1 MIEILFAI
9 ILGILSGIITGI
21 TPGLHV
27 NTIGIILFS
36 ISDEILKYADELTL
50 CSFLVSMSIC
60 HAMIEFIP
68 SLLLGIPEEDT
79 ILSIQPGHK
88 LLFKGKGKQAI
99 RLISL
104 GGYYSIIL
112 LIILMPILMI
122 ILPIIYNLFK
132 NYIGYLL
139 LITIICLMIF
149 FNKKDKRL
157 KNILLF
163 LTSGIMGL
171 FVLNSNVGNNLGLL
185 AILSGLFSISTLLYS
200 INSKSKIPPQD
211 NDKTITLN
219 KKFKKSTFAGSIS
232 GCILGLLPGL
242 GPAQGTIIAQVVTL
256 NKNISPEE
264 FLVTNSGVNIS
275 DTLFSLIAIYLI
287 NNPRSAISVYI
298 QNIMPNIDL
307 IDMIFFILVSL
318 ISVSIAAV
326 ISIKIGGFMIENM
339 IKMEYKKLNSIIIV
353 LISLIII
360 GFTIST
366 NGCLYYV
373 LLCYISSISLGLIA
387 NSLDLNKS
395 SLMGVLIVP
404 SIITYLGLS

>member
-1 MIEILFAI
+1 MIEVLFAI
-9 ILGILSGIITGI
+9 ILGIFLGIITGI

-36 ISDEILKYADELTL
+36 ISDEILKYTDELTL
-50 CSFLVSMSIC
+50 CSFLVSISIC

-79 ILSIQPGHK
+79 ILSIQPGHR

-104 GGYYSIIL
+104 GGYFSIIL

-122 ILPIIYNLFK
+122 ILPLIYNLLK

-139 LITIICLMIF
+139 LITMICLMIF
-149 FNKKDKRL
+149 FNKKENRL

-171 FVLNSNVGNNLGLL
+171 FVLNSNIGNNLGLL
-185 AILSGLFSISTLLYS
+185 TILSGLFSISTLIYG
-200 INSKSKIPPQD
+200 INSKSKIPTQD
-211 NDKTITLN
+211 DDKTIAIN

-242 GPAQGTIIAQVVTL
+242 GPAQGTIIAQTVTF

-307 IDMIFFILVSL
+307 IHTIFFILVSL
-318 ISVSIAAV
+318 ISVSIATV
-326 ISIKIGGFMIENM
+326 ISIKIGDLMIENM
-339 IKMEYKKLNSIIIV
+339 IKIEYKKLNVFIIV

-373 LLCYISSISLGLIA
+373 LICYVTSISLGLIA

-404 SIITYLGLS
+404 SIITYLGLI

>member
-1 MIEILFAI
+1 MIDIFIAI
-9 ILGILSGIITGI
+9 FLGILLGIITGI

-36 ISDEILKYADELTL
+36 ISDEILKYTNALTL
-50 CSFLVSMSIC
+50 CSFLVSISIC

-68 SLLLGIPEEDT
+68 SLLLGIPEENT
-79 ILSIQPGHK
+79 ILSIQPGHR

-99 RLISL
+99 RLISV
-104 GGYYSIIL
+104 GGYFSIIL
-112 LIILMPILMI
+112 LIILMPLLMI
-122 ILPIIYNLFK
+122 ILPIIYNMLK
-132 NYIGYLL
+132 DYIGYLL
-139 LITIICLMIF
+139 LITMICLMIF
-149 FNKKDKRL
+149 FNKKNKKL

-171 FVLNSNVGNNLGLL
+171 FVLNSNLGNNLGLL
-185 AILSGLFSISTLLYS
+185 ALLSGLFSISNLLYS

-211 NDKTITLN
+211 DDRTITLN
-219 KKFKKSTFAGSIS
+219 NKFKKSTFAGSIS

-242 GPAQGTIIAQVVTL
+242 GPAQGTIIAQIATF

-307 IDMIFFILVSL
+307 IEITFFILVSL
-318 ISVSIAAV
+318 ISVSIATI
-326 ISIKIGGFMIENM
+326 ISIKLGDLMIENM
-339 IKMEYKKLNSIIIV
+339 IKIEYKKLNIMIIV
-353 LISLIII
+353 FISLLII

-373 LLCYISSISLGLIA
+373 LICYVTSISLGILV

>member
-9 ILGILSGIITGI
+9 ILGILIGIITGI

-27 NTIGIILFS
+27 NTVGIILFS
-36 ISDEILKYADELTL
+36 ISDEILKYADELSL
-50 CSFLVSMSIC
+50 CSFLVSISIC

-79 ILSIQPGHK
+79 VLSIQPGHR

-99 RLISL
+99 RLISI
-104 GGYYSIIL
+104 GGYFSIIL
-112 LIILMPILMI
+112 LIILMPLLMI
-122 ILPIIYNLFK
+122 ILPMIYNLLK

-139 LITIICLMIF
+139 LITMICLMVF
-149 FNKKDKRL
+149 FNKREQRL

-163 LTSGIMGL
+163 LTSGIMGF
-171 FVLNSNVGNNLGLL
+171 FVLNSNIGNNLGLL

-200 INSKSKIPPQD
+200 INSKSKIPAQD
-211 NDKTITLN
+211 DDRNIALN
-219 KKFKKSTFAGSIS
+219 KKFKRSTFAGSIS

-242 GPAQGTIIAQVVTL
+242 GPAQGTVIAQIVTF

-275 DTLFSLIAIYLI
+275 DTLFSLMAIYLI

-307 IDMIFFILVSL
+307 IDTIFFIFVSL
-318 ISVSIAAV
+318 ISVSIATI
-326 ISIKIGGFMIENM
+326 ISIKIGDFMIENM
-339 IKMEYKKLNSIIIV
+339 TKIEYKKLNIFIIILISIIIV
-353 LISLIII
+353 

-373 LLCYISSISLGLIA
+373 LLCYVSSISLGLIA

-395 SLMGVLIVP
+395 SLMGVLILP
-404 SIITYLGLS
+404 SIITYLGFA

>member
-1 MIEILFAI
+1 
-9 ILGILSGIITGI
+9 
-21 TPGLHV
+21 V

-36 ISDEILKYADELTL
+36 ISDEILKYTNALTL
-50 CSFLVSMSIC
+50 CSFLVSISIC

-68 SLLLGIPEEDT
+68 SLLLGIPEENT
-79 ILSIQPGHK
+79 ILSIQPGHR

-99 RLISL
+99 RLISV
-104 GGYYSIIL
+104 GGYFSIIL
-112 LIILMPILMI
+112 LIILMPLLMI
-122 ILPIIYNLFK
+122 ILPIIYNMLK
-132 NYIGYLL
+132 DYIGYLL
-139 LITIICLMIF
+139 LITMICLMIF
-149 FNKKDKRL
+149 FNKKNKKL

-171 FVLNSNVGNNLGLL
+171 FVLNSNLGNNLGLL
-185 AILSGLFSISTLLYS
+185 ALLSGLFSISNLLYS

-211 NDKTITLN
+211 DDRTITLN
-219 KKFKKSTFAGSIS
+219 NKFKKSTFAGSIS

-242 GPAQGTIIAQVVTL
+242 GPAQGTIIAQIATF

-307 IDMIFFILVSL
+307 IEITFFILVSL
-318 ISVSIAAV
+318 ISVSIATI
-326 ISIKIGGFMIENM
+326 ISIKLGDLMIENM
-339 IKMEYKKLNSIIIV
+339 IKIEYKKLNIMIIV
-353 LISLIII
+353 FISLLII

-373 LLCYISSISLGLIA
+373 LICYVTSISLGILV